1 MNNNGLG
8 KGLTNIGVLMFVA
21 FLVWK
26 TNNLWW
32 VLLAIILMV

>member
-1 MNNNGLG
+1 MNKGLG

-32 VLLAIILMV
+32 VLLSLILMD